1 MIVPD
6 AYHELS
12 LKLGVGLKLTS
23 AVRTISPASAYLG
36 PRFSK
41 HVVPVLSMDPKIVT
55 VAKELASVVHANP
68 DGEIAKHCAAII
80 REAHENTSEERGER
94 LIVCTALVEN
104 GHSGEDGHIP
114 PVIRIFD
121 LDTEEKRI
129 DWLSKYVSSKGIS
142 RLCANIF
149 DRFVRIYFEAFLPS
163 VLHNGVAFECHPQN
177 CLARFDLVTKEL
189 RGFIIRDF
197 GGLRV
202 HTETLKAT
210 TGVELEF
217 LDGHS
222 IIAEDLDDVYT
233 RMYHTVF
240 HNHLQQLIRVL
251 GLHYN
256 GRGWEVVRHHLNE
269 LIPKDHGLYAAWLSP
284 ERKTLPS
291 KCFLRMRMA
300 GMYRFVSPNI
310 RCGELRIN
318 DVPPA
323 PSQPF
328 PKPDPLPR
336 SQC

>member
-114 PVIRIFD
+114 PVVRIFD

-129 DWLSKYVSSKGIS
+129 DWLSKYVSLKGIS
-142 RLCANIF
+142 
-149 DRFVRIYFEAFLPS
+149 
-163 VLHNGVAFECHPQN
+163 
-177 CLARFDLVTKEL
+177 
-189 RGFIIRDF
+189 
-197 GGLRV
+197 
-202 HTETLKAT
+202 
-210 TGVELEF
+210 
-217 LDGHS
+217 
-222 IIAEDLDDVYT
+222 
-233 RMYHTVF
+233 
-240 HNHLQQLIRVL
+240 
-251 GLHYN
+251 
-256 GRGWEVVRHHLNE
+256 
-269 LIPKDHGLYAAWLSP
+269 
-284 ERKTLPS
+284 
-291 KCFLRMRMA
+291 
-300 GMYRFVSPNI
+300 
-310 RCGELRIN
+310 
-318 DVPPA
+318 
-323 PSQPF
+323 
-328 PKPDPLPR
+328 
-336 SQC
+336 